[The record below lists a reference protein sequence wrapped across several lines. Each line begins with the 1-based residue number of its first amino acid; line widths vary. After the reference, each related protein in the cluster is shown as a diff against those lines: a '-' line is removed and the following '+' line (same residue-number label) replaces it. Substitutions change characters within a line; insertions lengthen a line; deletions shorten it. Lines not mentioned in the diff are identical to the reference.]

1 MLLTL
6 VLTIIIIGLLIAG
19 MSIGVILQKKPI
31 KGTCG
36 GLSAL
41 GMDTDCEICGG
52 DRSKCDEENTLSDV
66 DQKELDELVYD
77 ATKTDAE

>member
-6 VLTIIIIGLLIAG
+6 VLTIIIVGLLIAG

-41 GMDTDCEICGG
+41 GMDTDCDICGG
-52 DRSKCDEENTLSDV
+52 DRSKCDEENNSPDTDKN
-66 DQKELDELVYD
+66 DLDKLAYD

>member
-36 GLSAL
+36 GLNAL

-52 DRSKCDEENTLSDV
+52 DRSKCDEENNSPDS
-66 DQKELDELVYD
+66 DQKKLDQLVYD
-77 ATKTDAE
+77 ATKTDTE

>member
-1 MLLTL
+1 MFLTL

-36 GLSAL
+36 GLNAL

-52 DRSKCDEENTLSDV
+52 DRSKCDEENDYSDV
-66 DQKELDELVYD
+66 DKKELDELVYD
-77 ATKTDAE
+77 ATKTNAE

>member
-36 GLSAL
+36 GLNAL

-52 DRSKCDEENTLSDV
+52 DRSKCDEENNLPDA
-66 DQKELDELVYD
+66 DKNQLGNLVYD
-77 ATKTDAE
+77 ASKTDAE